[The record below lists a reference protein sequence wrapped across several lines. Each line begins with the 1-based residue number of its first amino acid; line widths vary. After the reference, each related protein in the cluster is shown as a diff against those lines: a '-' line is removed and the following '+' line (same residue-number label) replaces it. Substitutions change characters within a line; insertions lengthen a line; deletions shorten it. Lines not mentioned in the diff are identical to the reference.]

1 MSTGRDPLLHRH
13 QLITADGETRLMDVA
28 RGPIKLPRNASAA
41 ATAADV
47 IVLAVD
53 VTTSATALL
62 ELGGRAADRSQ
73 AVIEF
78 QLDGTITAVNHYFS
92 DLIGYNAGEMLG
104 QNHSMLV
111 DPVEAASP
119 EYADLWDRLRTG
131 EQISGGYKL
140 LGRGAKEVW
149 VRAAFV
155 ALYGIDGKPAKI
167 IQYAVDATADKL
179 RQAEFEGKV
188 AAISRSQAVI
198 EFDLDGTV
206 LEVNDNFLTLTGY
219 TREEVIGNRH
229 AMFVDEDYVRTPAY
243 RNFWQKLGAGEFES
257 GEFKRIGKGGREVW
271 IQATYNPILD
281 MSGRPVKVVKYAI
294 DITKPS
300 CTTPSSRARWRRSAG
315 PRR

>member
-131 EQISGGYKL
+131 EQISGGTSF
-140 LGRGAKEVW
+140 W
-149 VRAAFV
+149 AAGPRRSGSGP
-155 ALYGIDGKPAKI
+155 LSSPC
-167 IQYAVDATADKL
+167 TAST
-179 RQAEFEGKV
+179 A
-188 AAISRSQAVI
+188 SPPRSSS
-198 EFDLDGTV
+198 
-206 LEVNDNFLTLTGY
+206 
-219 TREEVIGNRH
+219 TRS
-229 AMFVDEDYVRTPAY
+229 TPPP
-243 RNFWQKLGAGEFES
+243 
-257 GEFKRIGKGGREVW
+257 
-271 IQATYNPILD
+271 T
-281 MSGRPVKVVKYAI
+281 
-294 DITKPS
+294 S
-300 CTTPSSRARWRRSAG
+300 CARPSSRARWRRSAV